1 MYLIK
6 YINIEI
12 KMEIQIKSNFAVR
25 VVSLY
30 YDE

>member
-1 MYLIK
+1 MYLIN

-12 KMEIQIKSNFAVR
+12 KMEIQIKSNFTVR